1 MKVFLTVVILLLA
14 GFIVSTDSGLAREQK
29 NKSDVYFLG
38 GGDKLKINVFD
49 EDDLSGEYEINGDGL
64 ISFPLIGDVL
74 ANGLTLKKLENLL
87 ITKLKD
93 GYLINPKISIEVVT
107 LRPFFIM
114 GEVKNPGSYSYINS
128 LTVLNAVAMAGG
140 FTHRADEKKIII
152 KRKVSNS
159 YKKIQVDENAR
170 IFPGDT
176 IKIQERFF

>member
-1 MKVFLTVVILLLA
+1 MKFFLTIAILLL
-14 GFIVSTDSGLAREQK
+14 VSVNSSVVNSYAAANQ
-29 NKSDVYFLG
+29 SDVYLLG

-49 EDDLSGEYEINGDGL
+49 EEDLSGEYEINSEGL

-87 ITKLKD
+87 VIKLKK

-114 GEVKNPGSYSYINS
+114 GEVKSPGSYSYITS
-128 LTVLNAVAMAGG
+128 ITVLNAVAMAGG
-140 FTHRADEKKIII
+140 FTHRADERKIII
-152 KRKVSNS
+152 KRKVLNR
-159 YKKIQVDENAR
+159 YKKLQVDENAKV
-170 IFPGDT
+170 FPGDT